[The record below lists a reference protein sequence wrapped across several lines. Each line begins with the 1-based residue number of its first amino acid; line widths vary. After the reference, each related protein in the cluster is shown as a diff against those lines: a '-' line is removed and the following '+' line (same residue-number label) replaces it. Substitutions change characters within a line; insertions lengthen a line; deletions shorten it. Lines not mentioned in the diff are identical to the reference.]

1 MLADDKNTAKF
12 CQLFKVHK
20 THIPEDTPPS
30 RPIISDSGSYTENI
44 SLFAD
49 NFLKPLSNLHPFYLQ
64 DTPDFLEWIEE
75 VDKDDLPANSI
86 LFSVDVTGLS
96 TNIPQ
101 DDGLEFCREAL
112 ENRTDKTCKYI
123 QNNWWVSPEDLEK
136 ISGCLIWN
144 LDRFYW
150 EIISIPGWYQ

>member
-1 MLADDKNTAKF
+1 M
-12 CQLFKVHK
+12 
-20 THIPEDTPPS
+20 
-30 RPIISDSGSYTENI
+30 DS
-44 SLFAD
+44 
-49 NFLKPLSNLHPFYLQ
+49 FLKPLSNLHPSYLQ
-64 DTPDFLEWIEE
+64 DFLRCVEE
-75 VDKDDLPANSI
+75 INKDDLPANSI
-86 LFSVDVTGLS
+86 LFSVDVTGLY
-96 TNIPQ
+96 TKIPQ